1 MDNYI
6 RAVERAGG
14 APVPGY
20 APEPDPGCLGLV
32 LCGGGD
38 LDPAWFGQEDRGSHP
53 PDPRRDAAELELV
66 RLNLQELSKAGKA
79 RSATYTMLTGSR
91 FMLEEMQKRLD
102 EPASDVAGRLNALK
116 RQLEP
121 EDDGFRD
128 VE

>member
-1 MDNYI
+1 M
-6 RAVERAGG
+6 ERYTKLT
-14 APVPGY
+14 PEGY
-20 APEPDPGCLGLV
+20 TAEGHSTEELLAALGKYE
-32 LCGGGD
+32 D
-38 LDPAWFGQEDRGSHP
+38 LYESV
-53 PDPRRDAAELELV
+53 AAELELV

-91 FMLEEMQKRLD
+91 FMLKRLD